1 MVANQTFPRIMKT
14 VMSLSY
20 KLRVSVIQKVVEYL
34 MNNIENGTWPAG
46 EKIPSEN
53 CLTRILGVSRASVR
67 VAIQQFVGLGVLQSV
82 HGKGTF
88 VKNADLSL
96 FGGEIA
102 GITSQDCRDMRKVME
117 FRRIVEPEAGYLAC
131 SCMPLGLLEEL
142 ALHLENMIGSVG
154 EPEEFVREDILFH
167 ECIAR
172 ASGNPLL
179 EKSLREIFKETV
191 RTHAKM
197 NAVLGY
203 KDGIYYHS
211 IILKAFRDGNAKQ
224 VRSLMSEHLQSAIER
239 LVPETP

>member
-1 MVANQTFPRIMKT
+1 MVI
-14 VMSLSY
+14 SLSY
-20 KLRVSVIQKVVEYL
+20 KLRVSVIQKVVEYIKT
-34 MNNIENGTWPAG
+34 NIENGSWPVG

-53 CLTRILGVSRASVR
+53 SLTRILGVSRASVR
-67 VAIQQFVGLGVLQSV
+67 VAIQQFVGLGVLRSV

-96 FGGEIA
+96 FGGKIN
-102 GITSQDCRDMRKVME
+102 GITPQDCSDMRKVME
-117 FRRIVEPEAGYLAC
+117 FRRIVEPEAGFLAGC
-131 SCMPLGLLEEL
+131 SMPSGLLEEL

-154 EPEEFVREDILFH
+154 NPEEFVREDIQFH
-167 ECIAR
+167 ESIAR

-179 EKSLREIFKETV
+179 EKSLREVFGETV

-211 IILKAFRDGNAKQ
+211 IILKAFRDGNPRQ
-224 VRSLMSEHLQSAIER
+224 VRSLLSEHLQSAIER
-239 LVPETP
+239 LVPETAKTSSLSDK